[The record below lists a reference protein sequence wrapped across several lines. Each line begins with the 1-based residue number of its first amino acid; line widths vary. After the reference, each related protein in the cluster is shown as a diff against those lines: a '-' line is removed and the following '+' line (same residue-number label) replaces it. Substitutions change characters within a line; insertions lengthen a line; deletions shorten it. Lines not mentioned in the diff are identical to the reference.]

1 MHTSFDPTPR
11 EAVLFGRPEEYARA
25 WTLAHPVTAA
35 QRQAGRPVRAGPQD
49 RTHPGEARHPQ
60 PSPLP
65 RPAGQHPG
73 TNSPPTQEQ
82 AGGRLGAGAG
92 GRWGGCC
99 DARGH
104 AANKPTPTATAVAI
118 RAHFDG
124 WGSHGLD
131 NLWTESSTA
140 LWVMDAM
147 VTWAFESAGSA
158 GALFALVC
166 A

>member
-60 PSPLP
+60 PSPPPPPRRTTPRYELATDP
-65 RPAGQHPG
+65 RAGRRPARRR
-73 TNSPPTQEQ
+73 
-82 AGGRLGAGAG
+82 GR

-140 LWVMDAM
+140 LWVMEAM